1 MKINHAAPLN
11 TIPAVHP
18 TITTTAQAQPA
29 DKRRSM
35 AATAVAVVAT
45 GHHHKLPAPH
55 PPTEPHNTISIAE
68 VVGVGQ
74 VVRERRIITRAG
86 AVATDGGNQVERR
99 ARPAASMAT
108 LRLCMMSKNIY

>member
-29 DKRRSM
+29 DKRHSM
-35 AATAVAVVAT
+35 VVVVAT
-45 GHHHKLPAPH
+45 GHHHKPAPL

-74 VVRERRIITRAG
+74 VVQERRIITRAG
-86 AVATDGGNQVERR
+86 AAAMDGGNQVERR
-99 ARPAASMAT
+99 ARLAASMAM
-108 LRLCMMSKNIY
+108 LRLCMTSKNILVIA